1 MTEYIKNGNALT
13 FKWLALLLVAAVISL
28 IGAWASGVAGRVQN
42 LEEARTQSVERVS
55 GLEANV
61 TAVDKQGMASTQ
73 KRFDLGQQGDVGHG
87 VFLVVN
93 KRKP

>member
-1 MTEYIKNGNALT
+1 
-13 FKWLALLLVAAVISL
+13 
-28 IGAWASGVAGRVQN
+28 VAG
-42 LEEARTQSVERVS
+42 LT
-55 GLEANV
+55 LHV

-93 KRKP
+93 KEKTLRLSKGCHGGLTVTARRHVCVCQRRVYCG

>member
-1 MTEYIKNGNALT
+1 VVGGGVDHFDGLAGLT
-13 FKWLALLLVAAVISL
+13 LH
-28 IGAWASGVAGRVQN
+28 
-42 LEEARTQSVERVS
+42 
-55 GLEANV
+55 V

>member
-1 MTEYIKNGNALT
+1 VGNHVVGGGVDHFEGLAGLT
-13 FKWLALLLVAAVISL
+13 LHVA
-28 IGAWASGVAGRVQN
+28 
-42 LEEARTQSVERVS
+42 
-55 GLEANV
+55 
-61 TAVDKQGMASTQ
+61 AVDKQGMASTQ